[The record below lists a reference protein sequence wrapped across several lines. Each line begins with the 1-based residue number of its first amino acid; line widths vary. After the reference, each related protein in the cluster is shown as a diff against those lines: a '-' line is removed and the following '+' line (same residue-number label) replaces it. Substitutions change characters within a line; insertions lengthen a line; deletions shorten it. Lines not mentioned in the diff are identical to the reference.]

1 MSDLKK
7 DVKVGWAYLPTSIK
21 RGNMEDNRNPE
32 EFLRKIQEEE
42 EEDNKAPKTK
52 GRLKIFLGF
61 CAGVGKTY
69 HMLEETRLA
78 VKNGVNTVI
87 GIVETHGRK
96 ETQALL
102 DGLTIIPR
110 KKIEYNGISLD
121 EMDID
126 KILELKPEL
135 VIVDELAHTNIPGSR
150 HEKRYQDAEELISAG
165 IDVYTTLNIQHIE
178 SLIDIVHQV
187 SYVTIHETV
196 PDSILELADEIELI
210 DLTPEKLLERLHE
223 GKVYIPEKAK
233 HAMKNFFKKGNLLA
247 LRELS
252 LRYTAK
258 RVDEDM
264 LLYKQRYAI
273 TTPWPVGAR
282 LLVGFSASPT
292 SERLLRITHR
302 MALDMD
308 AEWYAVY
315 VESTRQEV
323 DITEK
328 ARSQL
333 DKNIRLAEELGAKVV
348 SLSGSVIADEIVNFA
363 KEKNVTLIVA
373 GLSQRS
379 RVEEI
384 FKGSVLNDL
393 TKKSGRINVLV
404 VGSETQKKPTLER
417 IKIKKEDYKP
427 YLISFLSVAAFIAF
441 GIYVRKWF
449 EPFNIGM
456 LLLLPIVMSS
466 IFWET
471 RVGLFTALISVA
483 AFDFFLIPPYYTFV
497 VGEIRYLPSFFV
509 FIIISLIVSF
519 LAKGIRWQTE
529 TTRHRERFLA
539 SLYSFSRE
547 IMKAADR
554 DEILDKATKNI
565 EEAFHT
571 NVIILVPNETEQL
584 KVEKKQ
590 GDFEFNEKEKAV
602 AVWVYKNGQAAG
614 KNTQTLSSALWQYLP
629 LKDEEETFG
638 VLGFAPINQ
647 EKFLSAEQQRLLES
661 FANILGLFLKRNR
674 YR

>member
-1 MSDLKK
+1 MSDLQK
-7 DVKVGWAYLPTSIK
+7 DVKVGWAYLPTNIK

-42 EEDNKAPKTK
+42 EDNKVPKTK

-102 DGLTIIPR
+102 DSLTIIPR

-282 LLVGFSASPT
+282 LIVGFSASPT

-417 IKIKKEDYKP
+417 IKIKKEDCKP